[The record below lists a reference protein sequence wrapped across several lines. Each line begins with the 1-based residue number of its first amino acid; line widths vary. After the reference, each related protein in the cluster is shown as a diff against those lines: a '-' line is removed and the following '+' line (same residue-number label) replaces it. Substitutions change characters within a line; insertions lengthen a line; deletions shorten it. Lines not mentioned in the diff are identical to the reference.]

1 MGGHP
6 EAFERLSKRL
16 TTLAKLRSDTS
27 DSDDRAELE
36 HHINLWL
43 DEWVSYRYMAT
54 EWDAYM
60 WGFPDDWML
69 DVRRKIDRAPM
80 TKGWDGRWYERKR

>member
-6 EAFERLSKRL
+6 DAFVRISKKLSIAVRH
-16 TTLAKLRSDTS
+16 
-27 DSDDRAELE
+27 RAETTDPDARDELTRY
-36 HHINLWL
+36 INKWL

-60 WGFPDDWML
+60 WGFPDDWMH
-69 DVRRKIDRAPM
+69 DIRRKIERAPM